1 MDFRYVRK
9 SYYKFNKKKMEF
21 KMIQDYATNF
31 PKTQKF
37 LVETAEERKLWTKK
51 IELQMVLAMTTLH
64 LSFVKNKFDKYLIKG
79 MIINNEIIDVFAHN
93 YAKNFQMKVESVWAI
108 CGTYE
113 NEIMDNIIKKFTPE
127 SFVELS
133 IKKYGK

>member
-1 MDFRYVRK
+1 
-9 SYYKFNKKKMEF
+9 
-21 KMIQDYATNF
+21 
-31 PKTQKF
+31 
-37 LVETAEERKLWTKK
+37 
-51 IELQMVLAMTTLH
+51 
-64 LSFVKNKFDKYLIKG
+64 